1 MCKPM
6 NIVMTRI
13 VPVLRI
19 FDEAKARD
27 FYFDFLEFKCDWEHR
42 FEPGTPLYMQISN
55 GDCKIQ
61 LSEHY
66 GDCTP
71 GSAIR
76 IQVDDAKALQ
86 KYLLSKKYKFA
97 RPGFDEEWNQVSI
110 TDPFGNRLHF
120 FTAKS

>member
-1 MCKPM
+1 MSFLMKR
-6 NIVMTRI
+6 T
-13 VPVLRI
+13 VPILRI

-42 FEPGTPLYMQISN
+42 FEPDMPLYMQISN
-55 GDCKIQ
+55 DDCTIH

-76 IQVDDAKALQ
+76 IQVDDAKAFQ
-86 KYLLSKKYKFA
+86 EYLLSKKYKFA
-97 RPGFDEEWNQVSI
+97 RPGFDEEWNQVCV

-120 FTAKS
+120 FTAKE